1 MLKKKIS
8 TDYKLA
14 DLENDTHR
22 LLFTWAIA
30 HLDVEGRI
38 TGNPREFSALV
49 VPLLKNINSEQILD
63 FFADAVHCGLIHRY
77 EVNGQWV
84 IQYPKFLK
92 NQNIKPEREAKSIYP
107 PENNSREL
115 RITPENSAQIKIN
128 EVKLSKE
135 KLSKAPPTPPKLN
148 DGLFLNQETKETLAQ
163 LLTKYPTFPSAK
175 LIGIAIGQKKHP
187 DAILYALKETLAKA
201 NTNPG
206 EYFLKTLNRKSGD
219 LYADEHTKK
228 SQEFK
233 ADFAGIA
240 EKLKR
245 IQ

>member
-135 KLSKAPPTPPKLN
+135 KLSKGKGSEEGKPLSLSLTE
-148 DGLFLNQETKETLAQ
+148 DQIIKEAQ
-163 LLTKYPTFPSAK
+163 AK
-175 LIGIAIGQKKHP
+175 INAR
-187 DAILYALKETLAKA
+187 KE
-201 NTNPG
+201 
-206 EYFLKTLNRKSGD
+206 NRN
-219 LYADEHTKK
+219 
-228 SQEFK
+228 
-233 ADFAGIA
+233 
-240 EKLKR
+240 
-245 IQ
+245 